1 MDALGEIHLDAGHT
15 KEAIAVVR
23 AIVGLNPAGV
33 EEYRALLKKLEGAGG
48 G

>member
-15 KEAIAVVR
+15 KEAMAVVR
-23 AIVGLNPAGV
+23 AIVGLNPPGV

>member
-1 MDALGEIHLDAGHT
+1 MRALALEGL
-15 KEAIAVVR
+15 EAIAVVR

-33 EEYRALLKKLEGAGG
+33 EEYRTLLKKLEGAGG